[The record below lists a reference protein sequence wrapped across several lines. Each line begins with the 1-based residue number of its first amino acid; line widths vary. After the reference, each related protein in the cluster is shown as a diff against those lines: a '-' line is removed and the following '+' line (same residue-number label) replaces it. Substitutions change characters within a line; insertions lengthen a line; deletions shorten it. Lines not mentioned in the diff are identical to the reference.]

1 MWNLKLPSKIRIG
14 MWKITNE
21 FMPTLHN
28 LRKKRLVVDDL
39 CPMCKVEKESVA
51 HLVWDCA
58 FTRMVLSWPM
68 FQHMLWQRKVR
79 VMPNLYTGWKRPRKL
94 WKSLSIGIWMMLKMN
109 DLGVEDCDR
118 R

>member
-58 FTRMVLSWPM
+58 FTRMVL
-68 FQHMLWQRKVR
+68 QE
-79 VMPNLYTGWKRPRKL
+79 
-94 WKSLSIGIWMMLKMN
+94 
-109 DLGVEDCDR
+109 LGVALWFNQNRAYHEGLKDTVQEVVSFIDAYR
-118 R
+118 